1 MLPGPFKTMHSFNSQ
16 GMKRYIQ
23 NIVLYYYTKLQKF
36 AQLIIFSISFARIIL
51 LGDED
56 SNVNLTDF

>member
-16 GMKRYIQ
+16 GVKRYIQ
-23 NIVLYYYTKLQKF
+23 NIFLQKF